1 MPSIILLAIGVGVA
15 AILVG
20 SVALQFLT
28 PTNDF
33 EVSPLEK
40 KCQQIANEGYK
51 MHTLYPES
59 NLDDIP
65 ERDRNQ
71 LKYLDDLWIK
81 ECVSVLPAN
90 TLFKIINN
98 VERDFLHGE

>member
-1 MPSIILLAIGVGVA
+1 MPSILLLAIGVGVA
-15 AILVG
+15 AILLG

-33 EVSPLEK
+33 EISPLEK
-40 KCQQIANEGYK
+40 NCQQIANEGYK
-51 MHTLYPES
+51 MHTLYPDS
-59 NLDDIP
+59 NLDELP

-81 ECVSVLPAN
+81 ECVSALPADI
-90 TLFKIINN
+90 LFKIINN

>member
-20 SVALQFLT
+20 SVALQFLA

-59 NLDDIP
+59 NLDDLP